1 MAPDPP
7 SPEWLEWGTEP
18 FARAARRHQPV
29 LLSIVASWSEACAR
43 MDRETFA
50 QPAICDLM
58 ASTVVPVRVDAD
70 RRPDVAAR
78 YGLGAWPST
87 VFLGPEGALLAG
99 GTFVDARRLIAVVR
113 ALAETFARRE
123 GELRAAA
130 LSTLAAPADL
140 PPPAAA
146 VDSSM
151 PAKFAARALDEFD
164 EARGGFGPSP
174 WHPPGELLLLLIIHG
189 TRHRDPRALHVA
201 GTVLEALHSGLI
213 DPHDGGL
220 CRAAAGPG
228 WQSPDTARLLDVN
241 ASLLRVA
248 AAAHAAGVSSVAAP
262 MARGLVAF
270 LRERLL
276 DREVGAFRLAQRGDA
291 AWFAADDREPG
302 GAPPVTNWCPVDG
315 NARACRA
322 LLAAAEALGDPA
334 LAESAIDTLDRVVG
348 AAYERGAGVAHV
360 LDPRPRV
367 RGLLADQVAVSA
379 ALLEAAA
386 VSGRDFYVDLAEEL
400 MRSAI
405 VKLWDARHECL
416 ADRLRSPAGGGDIGL
431 LARPLYPL
439 AANAEAALVLHHLA
453 ARRGDAG
460 LAAHADAILR
470 ALGSR
475 WVPAGLDAAPYAL
488 AVLGAGEHRE

>member
-1 MAPDPP
+1 MVPDSP

-29 LLSIVASWSEACAR
+29 LLSIVASWSEACAH

-50 QPAICDLM
+50 QPAVRDLV

-99 GTFVDARRLIAVVR
+99 GTFADAERLIEVVR
-113 ALAETFARRE
+113 ALADTFAKRE

-130 LSTLAAPADL
+130 LSALAAPADL

-146 VDSSM
+146 VDWSM
-151 PAKFAARALDEFD
+151 PTTFAARALGEFD
-164 EARGGFGPSP
+164 ETHGGFGPPP
-174 WHPPGELLLLLIIHG
+174 WHPPGEVLLFLIVHG
-189 TRHRDPRALHVA
+189 TRHRDARLLHAA
-201 GTVLEALHSGLI
+201 GTVLEAIQSELI
-213 DPHDGGL
+213 DSHDGGL
-220 CRAAAGPG
+220 YRAAAGPG
-228 WQSPDTARLLDVN
+228 WQSPDTARLLDGN
-241 ASLLRVA
+241 AALLRVA
-248 AAAHAAGVSSVAAP
+248 AAAHAAGVSSAAAP

-270 LRERLL
+270 LRETLF
-276 DREVGAFRLAQRGDA
+276 DPQAGAFRLAQRGDT
-291 AWFAADDREPG
+291 AWFAADTRERG
-302 GAPPVTNWCPVDG
+302 GAPPVIDWCPVDG

-322 LLAAAEALGDPA
+322 LLSAAEALGDPA
-334 LAESAIDTLDRVVG
+334 LAEFAIDTLDRVVS

-386 VSGRDFYVDLAEEL
+386 VSGRDFYADLAEEL

-405 VKLWDARHECL
+405 VKLWDAPHGCF

-431 LARPLYPL
+431 LGRPLYPL
-439 AANAEAALVLHHLA
+439 AANAEAALVLRHLA

-460 LAAHADAILR
+460 LANHADAMLR
-470 ALGSR
+470 ALASR
-475 WVPAGLDAAPYAL
+475 WDAAGLDAAPYAL
-488 AVLGAGEHRE
+488 AVLGASEYRE